1 MSSCIFPSWF
11 DTKNPEAQ
19 RGTKHLRA
27 VDPNLLVGFDTRRG
41 CFTICGPSLSA
52 RTWVPL
58 TDCEDD
64 FGHYYRGF
72 VPWEKIAVEI
82 GRAMRDAERGIFTVD
97 KVQAHNRKLDAQKD
111 SVFENEVRNSM
122 KYARKAIAAECNG
135 AARWS
140 GQEVAEGYLMAR
152 DGRSKCAPVGRK
164 VFAPSGK

>member
-1 MSSCIFPSWF
+1 MSLFPSWF

-58 TDCEDD
+58 TDCYDD
-64 FGHYYRGF
+64 SGRFYRGF
-72 VPWEKIAVEI
+72 VPWERIAVEI
-82 GRAMRDAERGIFTVD
+82 KRSMDEAARGIFTID
-97 KVQAHNRKLDAQKD
+97 KVAAHNRKLDDARD

-122 KYARKAIAAECNG
+122 RYARKAVAQECDG
-135 AARWS
+135 ASRWS

-152 DGRSKCAPVGRK
+152 DGRSKRAPVGRK
-164 VFAPSGK
+164 VFVPNRRD